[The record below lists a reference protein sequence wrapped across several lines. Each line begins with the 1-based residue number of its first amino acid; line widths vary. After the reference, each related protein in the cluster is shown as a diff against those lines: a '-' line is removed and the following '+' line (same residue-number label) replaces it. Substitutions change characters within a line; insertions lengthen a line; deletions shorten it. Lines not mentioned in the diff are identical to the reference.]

1 MKNLITSLV
10 IVLVLCSTFGKAQK
24 ISDGETLDLNG
35 LSVTFNI
42 INKESVTA
50 GGKNYDRYKVAATL
64 VNNSQKSYNFR
75 MNAAP
80 QIANNITLVE
90 VNCINATGAKLTSK
104 KIDLKMKAQTVNVT
118 YWAYNKDGKY
128 ESSVIPIV
136 ASYYLDAGDSVN
148 DTAIFIVPQ
157 GEAPNVT
164 VRKLQ

>member
-104 KIDLKMKAQTVNVT
+104 KSILK
-118 YWAYNKDGKY
+118 
-128 ESSVIPIV
+128 
-136 ASYYLDAGDSVN
+136 
-148 DTAIFIVPQ
+148 
-157 GEAPNVT
+157 
-164 VRKLQ
+164 